1 LSEIKVPP
9 KPQYCSTLRSIL
21 QNDHYKDLTLKVGNQ
36 LLKVHS
42 SFLAEQSLKFA
53 ALVEKQKNKFVKIT
67 DITFD
72 QLKHLINFIYNGTI
86 DNLGSK
92 RYIEFEY
99 HVWKFLG
106 YCECSTDRENHL
118 FIGSLF

>member
-1 LSEIKVPP
+1 MKIQEKSSDKIKVPP

-53 ALVEKQKNKFVKIT
+53 ALVEKQKKKCVKIT

-86 DNLGSK
+86 DNLEEK
-92 RYIEFEY
+92 VEEIYPAAIK
-99 HVWKFLG
+99 VLKL
-106 YCECSTDRENHL
+106 N
-118 FIGSLF
+118 